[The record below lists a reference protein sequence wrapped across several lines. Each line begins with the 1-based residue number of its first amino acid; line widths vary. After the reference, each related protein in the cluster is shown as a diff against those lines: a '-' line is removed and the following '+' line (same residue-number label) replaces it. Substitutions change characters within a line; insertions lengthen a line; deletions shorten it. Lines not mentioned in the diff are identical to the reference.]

1 VGGKTTKIHMA
12 CDALGNPLPL
22 FCLSRG
28 EVHDSQRA
36 REVIRYYPAKYWVAD
51 KAYLDGKIRR
61 LIESQGGE
69 VVIPPKSNA
78 KEPWDYDE
86 AIYRIR
92 HLIENCFQRLKCFRR
107 VSTRYEKMAINYAGF
122 VSMACVLIW
131 LR

>member
-1 VGGKTTKIHMA
+1 MGGKTTKIHMA
-12 CDALGNPLPL
+12 CDGLGNPLPL

-36 REVIRYYPAKYWVAD
+36 VDVIRYYPARYWVAD
-51 KAYLDGKIRR
+51 KAYLDVKIRKM
-61 LIESQGGE
+61 IESQGGV

-78 KEPWDYDE
+78 KEPWDYDV

-92 HLIENCFQRLKCFRR
+92 HLIENCFQRLKVFRR
-107 VSTRYEKMAINYAGF
+107 VATRYEKMAINYAGF
-122 VSMACVLIW
+122 VSMACVLDW